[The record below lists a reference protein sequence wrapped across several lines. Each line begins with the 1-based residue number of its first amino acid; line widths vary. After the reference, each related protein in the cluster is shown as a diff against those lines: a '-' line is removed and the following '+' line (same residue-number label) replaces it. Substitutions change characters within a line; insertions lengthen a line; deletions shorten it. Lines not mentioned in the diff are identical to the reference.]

1 MLPKAAT
8 GRQHFF
14 PPNSGYPGNQSL
26 RASPVPGMLIK
37 VETPKACVS
46 FFLLT
51 LDPPT
56 HPVPATQ
63 LCRGSCPQAGTLK
76 EEAGGG
82 NPPPGRTE
90 PRDPGWLCCRR
101 DAWVWRPWA
110 QAEGNRKASSGG
122 AHCGHSLPS
131 ALSPRTVPPGDPSLL
146 RPQGCDTSPG
156 PQGLRGRER
165 FFSLSLFSLPSL
177 FSVGIYR

>member
-131 ALSPRTVPPGDPSLL
+131 ALRPVPPGDPSLL